1 MCSFR
6 LKMSFRIS
14 SMISKGDS
22 IRKSPSLLLIK
33 SLSDQKENDRSMSWS
48 HAQFFKS
55 FIWLGESYYINYENE
70 FLLL

>member
-1 MCSFR
+1 MCSSWS
-6 LKMSFRIS
+6 KMSFRIS

-55 FIWLGESYYINYENE
+55 FIWLGESYYINN
-70 FLLL
+70 